1 MTTTL
6 DEGYPAQYKSRLTLK
21 NGREVFLRPVLHT
34 DGDLLIDMF
43 NKMSALSIFRRFL
56 RRLNAL
62 PEDLLYRFTHINHES
77 DFALVAVV
85 EEDGKDSII
94 AVGRYAYDPDDDITD
109 LGVAVRDD
117 WQHFGL
123 GKSLLVRVIEI
134 GKEHGIFRFGS
145 MMDPQNNIM
154 RQMLLD
160 LGFKVKYSPRSGFY
174 QLEIIV

>member
-6 DEGYPAQYKSRLTLK
+6 DEGYPAQYESRLTLK
-21 NGREVFLRPVLHT
+21 NGREVFLRPVLQT
-34 DGDLLIDMF
+34 DGALLIDMF

-62 PEDLLYRFTHINHES
+62 PEDLLYRFTHIDHER

-94 AVGRYAYDPDDDITD
+94 AVARYAYDLDDDITD

-117 WQHFGL
+117 WQHLGL
-123 GKSLLVRVIEI
+123 GRFLLVRVIEI
-134 GKEHGIFRFGS
+134 GKEHGISRFGS
-145 MMDPQNNIM
+145 MMDPQNKIM

-160 LGFKVKYSPRSGFY
+160 LGLKVKYSPRSGFY
-174 QLEIIV
+174 QVEIIV